1 MSADRIVDR
10 WRHAPIGRSR
20 TVRPSERPH
29 GLPPVYRGRAR
40 NSLSNIYE
48 SDHVEPRRG
57 GRFRWLLSTCLAA
70 AVAAVAIAVALFGL
84 LGSLETRQGVLPSL
98 GKIHHARPAFP
109 TPAPRTMDGL
119 RWATPKSDR
128 LHIAGGALS
137 TKHIIHEQV
146 QVRRDNRPFIQ
157 IRPYMRLAARLAPVP
172 AADTDVIPA
181 FNPFKLYATPAPAAA
196 GEEDLAAAENR
207 RDVSIRVVEL
217 LGGILPD
224 EDGQELD
231 TQEVA
236 ELVVSAQ
243 QAEADAAAPRPS
255 FHPDGA
261 DPLTPAGAGDKTGE
275 GNAEAVPPNTTVL
288 AKSAA
293 DLVEAEDDLERREV
307 RVVRVARG
315 DTLAKILQR
324 LGAEG
329 WQARAMA
336 EAAKSI
342 FPDGALSPT
351 HEVHVTLVP
360 SLTRMDRTEPARFS
374 VYADGHEHHVTVT
387 RNAAGE
393 FVASATPFDAN
404 VARAALGDS
413 DQTQSASLYA
423 SIYHVALLHSVAA
436 ETILQF
442 LRVHA
447 YDTDFRRRTRNG
459 DSIDLFFDLK
469 EETGADSTPGELLY
483 TSIVSGGEVQ
493 RFWRFRTPEGIVDY
507 YDEFGNNSKKFLMRR
522 PVRGE
527 SVRLTSGYGVRLHP
541 VLTVPR
547 MHTGVDWAAP
557 VGTPILAAGNGVI
570 EEADRKGQ
578 YGNYVRVRHA
588 NGYQTTYG
596 HLSRFGPN
604 VRDGSKVRQGQI
616 IGFVGC
622 TGLCSGPH
630 LHYEVLVNSRYVD
643 PLQIQVPRERRLAGK
658 QIMDFQKERARIDDL
673 MRRTPVMTASR

>member
-1 MSADRIVDR
+1 
-10 WRHAPIGRSR
+10 
-20 TVRPSERPH
+20 VRPAHRPH

-40 NSLSNIYE
+40 QSLAHIYDC
-48 SDHVEPRRG
+48 DHVEPRHG

-70 AVAAVAIAVALFGL
+70 TVGAVAIAVALFGL
-84 LGSLETRQGVLPSL
+84 LDSLDTRDGVLPAL
-98 GKIHHARPAFP
+98 GRMRDSRPPARSP
-109 TPAPRTMDGL
+109 TPRTTDGL
-119 RWATPKSDR
+119 RWATPKVDR
-128 LHIAGGALS
+128 LHIATGAFS
-137 TKHIIHEQV
+137 TKHIIHEQI

-172 AADTDVIPA
+172 LADTDVIPP
-181 FNPFKLYATPAPAAA
+181 FNPFRLYATPSPST
-196 GEEDLAAAENR
+196 GSEEDVATAEGR
-207 RDVSIRVVEL
+207 SEVSIRVLEL
-217 LGGILPD
+217 LGGLLPE

-236 ELVVSAQ
+236 DLVASAE
-243 QAEADAAAPRPS
+243 QADGDFMLRPS
-255 FHPDGA
+255 LQPDGT
-261 DPLTPAGAGDKTGE
+261 DPLTPTEPAGGTIEDGHPE
-275 GNAEAVPPNTTVL
+275 DLPPNTTVL
-288 AKSAA
+288 SKPAA
-293 DLVEAEDDLERREV
+293 ELIEEHDELERKDE

-324 LGAEG
+324 LGADG

-342 FPDGALSPT
+342 IPDTALTPA

-360 SLTRMDRTEPARFS
+360 SLTRTDRMEPARFS
-374 VYADGHEHHVTVT
+374 VFTDGQAHHVTVT

-393 FVASATPFDAN
+393 FVASATPVDAN
-404 VARAALGDS
+404 PARAGLGDS
-413 DQTQSASLYA
+413 DQAQSASLYA
-423 SIYHVALLHSVAA
+423 GIYHAALMHGVPP

-447 YDTDFRRRTRNG
+447 YETDFRRRTRNG

-469 EETGADSTPGELLY
+469 EEAGAESTPGELLY
-483 TSIVSGGEVQ
+483 TSIVLSGGEVQ
-493 RFWRFRTPEGIVDY
+493 RFWRFRAPDGTVDY

-527 SVRLTSGYGVRLHP
+527 SVRLTSGYGMRLHP
-541 VLTVPR
+541 VLTVAR
-547 MHTGVDWAAP
+547 MHTGVDWSAP
-557 VGTPILAAGNGVI
+557 TGTPILAAGNGVV
-570 EEADRKGQ
+570 EEADRKGT

-588 NGYQTTYG
+588 NGYQTAYG

-604 VRDGSKVRQGQI
+604 IREGAKVRQGQV

-630 LHYEVLVNSRYVD
+630 LHYEVLVNSRFVD
-643 PLQIQVPRERRLAGK
+643 PLQIQVPRERQLAGK
-658 QIMDFQKERARIDDL
+658 QLMDFQKERARIDEL